1 MKSEREKFLEKCH
14 EDFIDV
20 CPEFKKLRKTKEY
33 YDLREAFLNIEKEV
47 EIQLRGQSG

>member
-1 MKSEREKFLEKCH
+1 MKTEREKFLEKY

-33 YDLREAFLNIEKEV
+33 YDLRIAFLNIEKEID
-47 EIQLRGQSG
+47 IQLRGQNG